1 MPTVR
6 MTRSAANPKVQDPL
20 ENLTDIL
27 VPSPQ
32 ATFLFRGGEDA
43 GAPDGATDRPRHIL
57 VVDRSYPVT
66 RGADAILERDGRL
79 VRGTVSGDTEEAL
92 VWGVITWELIRRS

>member
-20 ENLTDIL
+20 ANLTDIL

-43 GAPDGATDRPRHIL
+43 GVPDGGRPPRHIL

-66 RGADAILERDGRL
+66 QGADAILERDGRL

-92 VWGVITWELIRRS
+92 VWGVVTWELIRRS

>member
-32 ATFLFRGGEDA
+32 ATFLLRGGEDA
-43 GAPDGATDRPRHIL
+43 GTPDGARPPRHIL
-57 VVDRSYPVT
+57 VVDRSHPVT
-66 RGADAILERDGRL
+66 QGADAILERDGRL

>member
-6 MTRSAANPKVQDPL
+6 MTRSAANPKAPDPL

-43 GAPDGATDRPRHIL
+43 GTPDGARPPRHIL
-57 VVDRSYPVT
+57 VVDRSHPVT
-66 RGADAILERDGRL
+66 QGADAILERDGRL

>member
-20 ENLTDIL
+20 VNLTDIL

-32 ATFLFRGGEDA
+32 ATFLVRGGEDA
-43 GAPDGATDRPRHIL
+43 GTPDGARPPRHIL
-57 VVDRSYPVT
+57 VVDRSHPVT
-66 RGADAILERDGRL
+66 QGADAILERDGRL

>member
-20 ENLTDIL
+20 ANLTDIL

-43 GAPDGATDRPRHIL
+43 EASDDGRAPRRIL
-57 VVDRSYPVT
+57 VVDRSHPVT
-66 RGADAILERDGRL
+66 QGADAILERDGRL

>member
-1 MPTVR
+1 MPVVR
-6 MTRSAANPKVQDPL
+6 MTYSAANPRVQDPL

-32 ATFLFRGGEDA
+32 ATFLFRDGNDGEP
-43 GAPDGATDRPRHIL
+43 GKRPTHIL

-66 RGADAILERDGRL
+66 LGANAILERDGRL
-79 VRGTVSGDTEEAL
+79 FRGKVSEGSD
-92 VWGVITWELIRRS
+92 VWGIVTWELIRRS